1 MGNSR
6 IKKFKGKYYDIGT
19 SNKSFI
25 KVATDL
31 HKLGISNYMFML
43 EVKNPQVV
51 NIDPWDPNI
60 TRDQISLI
68 MLECMQNM

>member
-1 MGNSR
+1 MGTSR
-6 IKKFKGKYYDIGT
+6 IKRFKGKYYDIGT

-51 NIDPWDPNI
+51 NIDP
-60 TRDQISLI
+60 
-68 MLECMQNM
+68 